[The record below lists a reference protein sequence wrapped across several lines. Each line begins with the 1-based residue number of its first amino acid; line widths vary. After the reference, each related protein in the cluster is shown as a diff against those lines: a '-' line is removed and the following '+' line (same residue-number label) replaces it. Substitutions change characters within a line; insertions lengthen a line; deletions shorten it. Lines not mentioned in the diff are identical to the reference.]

1 MLAPSSRPVRSVRYR
16 IDGYVLEL
24 TADDGAVVRY
34 FIARFDFD
42 DDNADGP
49 GLLYLGGEML
59 WDRDKED
66 KPTKKKLTEAAYARR
81 GEDGGGPRPGKSR
94 LAPNRGCLLEISAS
108 YLGKPSPRT
117 IRSFR
122 LWST

>member
-1 MLAPSSRPVRSVRYR
+1 VNGPGVAYSGGPNASLIVAGRPDEQRVRYR
-16 IDGYVLEL
+16 IDGHVLEL
-24 TADDGAVVRY
+24 TTDDGAVVRY

-66 KPTKKKLTEAAYARR
+66 KPTKKK
-81 GEDGGGPRPGKSR
+81 
-94 LAPNRGCLLEISAS
+94 
-108 YLGKPSPRT
+108 
-117 IRSFR
+117 
-122 LWST
+122 